1 MAETTAD
8 VRRDIELTR
17 ERMSST
23 LDQLEQRLNL
33 SQVVRDNPWP
43 ALGAALAAGI
53 ILSGSRA
60 DVKAT
65 AATLAATRGAQDKLA
80 PALDDIVT
88 NLVNGVSAAFQQ
100 KIESWV
106 DEVKGAIGAPTGNGA
121 GQRQPYADVS
131 SRAGTVGNMAN
142 TEQDLSGPTPT
153 GVTGPSSVHA
163 NTQRAD

>member
-33 SQVVRDNPWP
+33 TQVVRDNPWP

-65 AATLAATRGAQDKLA
+65 AATLAATRGAQDKLG

-100 KIESWV
+100 KIENWV
-106 DEVKGAIGAPTGNGA
+106 DEVKSAIGAPTGTGA
-121 GQRQPYADVS
+121 GQRQQYADRS
-131 SRAGTVGNMAN
+131 AGSMGTAQQ
-142 TEQDLSGPTPT
+142 QDLSGPTPT
-153 GVTGPSSVHA
+153 GITGPSSVHA
-163 NTQRAD
+163 NTPRAD

>member
-33 SQVVRDNPWP
+33 TQVVRDNPWP
-43 ALGAALAAGI
+43 ALGAAVAAGI

-65 AATLAATRGAQDKLA
+65 TATLAATRGAQDKLG

-106 DEVKGAIGAPTGNGA
+106 DEVKVAIGAPTGQGGGA
-121 GQRQPYADVS
+121 GQRATYADLS
-131 SRAGTVGNMAN
+131 AGSAGTGQG
-142 TEQDLSGPTPT
+142 QDLSGPTPT
-153 GVTGPSSVHA
+153 GTTGPSSVHA
-163 NTQRAD
+163 STPRAD